1 MIKKSL
7 YAWKLVITSLEA
19 SRQQASSQQIR
30 DNGLRQAKSFINL
43 RLNILMPK
51 KQKAT
56 KIVVV
61 KRMQAP
67 SKELNLMMER
77 LVILCVNLMTTQSTV
92 KWLIMEF

>member
-1 MIKKSL
+1 
-7 YAWKLVITSLEA
+7 
-19 SRQQASSQQIR
+19 
-30 DNGLRQAKSFINL
+30 
-43 RLNILMPK
+43 MPK